1 LGEVNKKKFF
11 HIESPP
17 SPPLFCFDIFIFMK
31 RIIRLTESDLINI
44 VKRVISEQN
53 TPEEWESEIRK
64 IESQIGNPSKWYKK
78 WRETTPEGQAVNL
91 RDKHNE
97 EGEYIVNMP
106 PHLRVKKAV

>member
-1 LGEVNKKKFF
+1 MNMKLMDTLHKN
-11 HIESPP
+11 
-17 SPPLFCFDIFIFMK
+17 MK
-31 RIIRLTESDLINI
+31 RIIRITESDLTRI

-64 IESQIGNPSKWYKK
+64 IESQIGNPSKWTMADYNLLQNKINEYKK